1 VRAVWRTWPGRI
13 GSVLVGILVVSAL
26 VSLVWTPHDPQ
37 KVVPREKWQP
47 MSWDHLFGTDGGGK
61 DLFSQVLVGARTTLF
76 VSLATVVIASVVG
89 LVLGVLSAVTPRL
102 LGESI
107 AHLIDVV
114 IAIPTL
120 ILALVFV
127 AALQGSLWTVSLA
140 LGVGFG
146 AVLARVARAEVAR
159 VLTQD
164 YIVTAAASGS
174 STWRTVWR
182 HIVPNIAPTVI
193 VQLSLIAALAVLAE
207 AALSFIGQTPVGTP
221 SWGRMLYELQR
232 SLTVHPG
239 AVVIPGI
246 AVVLV
251 TLGFNLLGDGLRDAV
266 DPRLRGRAAT
276 ASPVFTS
283 VVDQVDDPAVVPV
296 SGGVGE

>member
-1 VRAVWRTWPGRI
+1 MHAVWRTWPGRI
-13 GSVLVGILVVSAL
+13 GSVLVGLLVVCAL
-26 VSLVWTPHDPQ
+26 VSVVWTPHDPQ
-37 KVVPREKWQP
+37 KVVPRDKWLP
-47 MSWDHLFGTDGGGK
+47 ISWDHLFGTDGGGK
-61 DLFSQVLVGARTTLF
+61 DIFSQVLVGSRTTLF
-76 VSLATVVIASVVG
+76 VSLATVVITAIVG

-102 LGESI
+102 LGDSI

-140 LGVGFG
+140 LGIGFG

-207 AALSFIGQTPVGTP
+207 AALSFVNATSLDTP
-221 SWGRMLYELQR
+221 SWGRLLYDLQR
-232 SLTVHPG
+232 TLTVHPG
-239 AVVIPGI
+239 AVVFPGVAI
-246 AVVLV
+246 VLV
-251 TLGFNLLGDGLRDAV
+251 TLGFNLLGDGMRDAI

-283 VVDQVDDPAVVPV
+283 VVDQVEDPAVLPV